1 MSDTASLIVRVSGTG
16 VDSTAKSLDGLTAA
30 SGRADKANLAL
41 AKSSDAAAK
50 SMPKAGMVAQ
60 SVGRQFQDMVVQIQG
75 GQSAFVAIGQQ
86 VPQLLDGF
94 GPAGAITGLV
104 IALSAAVAG
113 PLYNSMN
120 QASTASDR
128 LKDATKGL
136 NDIITETD
144 DGVEVLTERIIRLA
158 QANETAARAE
168 ISLGLVRAKDVI
180 NAASDAIGGATEKSG
195 KWNDALIALNS
206 ASKELGMSQAD
217 VVDKGITEE
226 IGARSEA
233 YYANRIS
240 IGQLS
245 EQLRILSDD
254 YGLSTDQSLQFVSA
268 ASEFEKSRS
277 PENAAILADTL
288 AKIAITSKTA
298 TPEFITLTA
307 EVGENARK
315 MTDAKDKTDALKSAQ
330 MNLVAAITQSSIAMS
345 GNSRS
350 LEGWVVSLE
359 NSVLRGKDALKAKR
373 DQTVQDINNNA
384 QLDEQQKERA
394 LKAAEDLYKLES
406 SELDKREA
414 LRDQKHGVTL
424 QKQGNRDTE
433 KLQRDKDSAA
443 QYLAQLQQ
451 SNMSEL
457 ELIDSQEQQKLAK
470 IQEYRTND
478 LIGAQQYEAAK
489 SEIEKNAAASR
500 QQLLT
505 DEIDAHYK
513 QMSQARSVE
522 LASREREA
530 AKKEKI
536 IDDGVTAQR
545 NMTNDLKT
553 TLGEQ
558 NDFYKASAIMSTTID
573 TYRAATGAFAA
584 LAGIPIVGPFLGAAA
599 AGVAVAAGLANVARI
614 KAAREQ
620 GGGMTAGSAYQ
631 MAERGKAEIIVP
643 AGASRARTAAQ
654 MRDIMRQDGGKSSP
668 SSVVIVNQTTGRI
681 DSVQQEQTSEGQ
693 LRLIIREEVSA
704 GLLTQDSQI
713 AKARRQTAGQ
723 PGY

>member
-1 MSDTASLIVRVSGTG
+1 MMSDTASLVVRVSGTG

-168 ISLGLVRAKDVI
+168 ISLGLVRAKDAI
-180 NAASDAIGGATEKSG
+180 NAASDAIGNATKQVDGWTNTAGS
-195 KWNDALIALNS
+195 
-206 ASKELGMSQAD
+206 LGRATNQLD
-217 VVDKGITEE
+217 DLERITQRFGITQL
-226 IGARSEA
+226 EA
-233 YYANRIS
+233 FDGNIPAAFQAKIED
-240 IGQLS
+240 LS
-245 EQLRILSDD
+245 VFMNTLGKE
-254 YGLSTDQSLQFVSA
+254 YGLTKAEALSFIQA
-268 ASEFEKSRS
+268 ADAFNKQRT
-277 PENAAILADTL
+277 PETAAALADNL
-288 AKIAITSKTA
+288 AKVATTSQTV
-298 TPEFITLTA
+298 TPEFIKFTA

-330 MNLVAAITQSSIAMS
+330 QNLVAAITQSTIAMG
-345 GNSRS
+345 GNSKS

-373 DQTVQDINNNA
+373 DQTVQDINSNA
-384 QLDEQQKERA
+384 QLDEQQKARA

-424 QKQGNRDTE
+424 QKQESRDTE

-443 QYLAQLQQ
+443 QYLLQLQQ
-451 SNMSEL
+451 ANMTEL
-457 ELIDSQEQQKLAK
+457 QLIDSQEQQKLAK
-470 IQEYRTND
+470 IQDYRTND
-478 LIGAQQYEAAK
+478 LIGAQQYEDAK
-489 SEIEKNAAASR
+489 AEIEKNAAASR
-500 QQLLT
+500 QQLVT

-513 QMSQARSVE
+513 QMSDARK
-522 LASREREA
+522 LDLDQRERDRQ
-530 AKKEKI
+530 KKQKI
-536 IDDGVTAQR
+536 IDDGIVAQR
-545 NMTNDLKT
+545 NMTSDLRNV
-553 TLGEQ
+553 LGEQ
-558 NDFYKASAIMSTTID
+558 NDLYKASAIVTATIN
-573 TYRAATGAFAA
+573 TYQAATAA
-584 LAGIPIVGPFLGAAA
+584 YMSASQIPFVGWIMGPIAAA
-599 AGVAVAAGLANVARI
+599 AAVTAGLANVAAI
-614 KAAREQ
+614 KNAREQ
-620 GGGMTAGSAYQ
+620 GGSMTAGSAYQ
-631 MAERGKAEIIVP
+631 MAERGKAEVIVP

-654 MRDIMRQDGGKSSP
+654 MKQIMGENGRSSP
-668 SSVVIVNQTTGRI
+668 SSAVIVNQTTGRI